1 MVPEKW
7 AQEVVKKIFQHDPD
21 MKNEWSP
28 CELQER

>member
-7 AQEVVKKIFQHDPD
+7 AQAVVKKNFQHDPG

-28 CELQER
+28 